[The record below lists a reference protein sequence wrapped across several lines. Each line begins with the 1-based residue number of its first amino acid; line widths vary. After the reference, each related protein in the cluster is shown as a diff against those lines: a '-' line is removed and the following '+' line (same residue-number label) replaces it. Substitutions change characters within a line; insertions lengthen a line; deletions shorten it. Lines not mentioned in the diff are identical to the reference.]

1 MTEVGK
7 IPTTMELAKNLKGKL
22 MLVSGDVDDNVP
34 FSCTLRM
41 AKALQDNNKRFDMM
55 VLPGKDH
62 GVWCPYYDNLVRY
75 YFLEN
80 LVNPTARDI
89 DIVNHK

>member
-1 MTEVGK
+1 
-7 IPTTMELAKNLKGKL
+7 
-22 MLVSGDVDDNVP
+22 
-34 FSCTLRM
+34 
-41 AKALQDNNKRFDMM
+41 M